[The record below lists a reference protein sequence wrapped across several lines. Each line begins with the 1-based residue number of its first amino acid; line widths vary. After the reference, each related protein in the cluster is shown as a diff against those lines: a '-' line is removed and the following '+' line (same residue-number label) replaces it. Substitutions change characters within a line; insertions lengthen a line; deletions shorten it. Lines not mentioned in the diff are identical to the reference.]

1 METSKPIGSQPSL
14 SNNSLDITYWE
25 QRYQEGSDRWDLG
38 QPAPP
43 FLNWLRAANAPPP
56 GKTIVLG
63 SGRGYE
69 ALLFA
74 ERGFEVTGVDF
85 APSAIAEAS
94 QAAAQQDLSVQFL
107 QRDIFDLVPE
117 FAGQFDYVVEHTCF
131 CAIDPALRTAYV
143 DLVADLLKPEGE
155 LLALFFTH
163 SRSGGPPFGA
173 TPEQIRQLFEP
184 RFTLLSLRPETH
196 SIESRRGEEHVG
208 HFHLKTMS

>member
-1 METSKPIGSQPSL
+1 METPEAIDSQPL
-14 SNNSLDITYWE
+14 PNNTLNTDFWE
-25 QRYQEGSDRWDLG
+25 QRYQEGSTRWDLG

-43 FLNWLRAANAPPP
+43 FVSWLRAANAPPP

-69 ALLFA
+69 AMLFA
-74 ERGFEVTGVDF
+74 ERGFEVTAVDF

-94 QAAAQQDLSVQFL
+94 QMAAAQDLPVQFL

-131 CAIDPALRTAYV
+131 CAIHPALRTAYV
-143 DLVADLLKPEGE
+143 NLVADLLKPGGE

-163 SRSGGPPFGA
+163 GQPGGPPFST
-173 TPEQIRQLFEP
+173 TPEEIRQLFESK
-184 RFTLLSLRPETH
+184 FALLSLRPETH
-196 SIESRRGEEHVG
+196 SIESRQGKEHIG
-208 HFHLKTMS
+208 HFHFKAG